1 MVVFDHAYF
10 TENIMLYI
18 EICLFVPGQ
27 WITDIRKAT
36 KELSWKRRDASARL
50 ETMHGKSFKWD
61 NFTARSQEI
70 TRTTV
75 EWTSPILKP
84 TERCSQDVA
93 PKVNLPLVCSK
104 LVACGFFSGVVD
116 LCVACASKLDPQNK
130 AVHYYKSDQP
140 SQDREGHLNYYR
152 R

>member
-1 MVVFDHAYF
+1 
-10 TENIMLYI
+10 MLISRRTLCCILKYV
-18 EICLFVPGQ
+18 CLFQ
-27 WITDIRKAT
+27 AN
-36 KELSWKRRDASARL
+36 ELLIFAKQQKNSAEREEML
-50 ETMHGKSFKWD
+50 QHALKLCMVSLSNG
-61 NFTARSQEI
+61 I
-70 TRTTV
+70 ILRTTI
-75 EWTSPILKP
+75 ESTSPILKP